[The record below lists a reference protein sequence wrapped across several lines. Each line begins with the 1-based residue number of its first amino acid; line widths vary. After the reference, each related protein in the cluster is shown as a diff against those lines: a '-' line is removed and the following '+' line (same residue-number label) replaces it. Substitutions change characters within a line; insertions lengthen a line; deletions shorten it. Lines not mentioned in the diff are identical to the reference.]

1 MAITSFARIVA
12 KGRIIKNLDRF
23 ISLSKKYDFGMN
35 IKAEISIVRSVTPVV
50 IMTKLFFENIKSK
63 NNPAVM
69 NDTDKIIVL

>member
-63 NNPAVM
+63 NN
-69 NDTDKIIVL
+69 L

>member
-35 IKAEISIVRSVTPVV
+35 IKAEISIVRSVIPVV

-63 NNPAVM
+63 NN
-69 NDTDKIIVL
+69 L